1 VGARVEATRRSL
13 PVVAIV
19 GRPNAGKSALFNRI
33 VGARRAIVDDAP
45 GVTRDR
51 VVARAEH
58 GGRPF
63 LCVDTGGFV
72 ADVPRDPGALAARV
86 RAQALAAVAE
96 ADCVVCVLD
105 GAAGLA
111 PDDRDTVR
119 LLARAGKPVLF
130 AVNKIDTPGHGPQ
143 AAEFYATGVDALFEV
158 SAAHNRGVDE
168 LLDAIVA
175 RLPPMTDSRDDA
187 GGTRLALLGRPN
199 VGKSS
204 LLNCLL
210 GTEHALVAPEAGTT
224 RDAVDTPV
232 RIDGRPYVLID
243 TAGIRRRG
251 RARDVLERH
260 GAVRALGMIERADL
274 VLFVLDASEG
284 MTEQDARLVGRA
296 WAAGRGVVLL
306 ANKWDLVPGAKRDV
320 RTFRRALHAAHPAF
334 TDLPLLCVSARTGEG
349 VEGLFGILRQVE
361 RAYHASMPTPALNRV
376 LRAAIEAHA
385 PPAGAGA
392 GPRRPVR
399 LFYVTQ
405 TGSSPPEVTVFASA
419 PARVPPAYARYLR
432 TRFGEAFGLVGVPL
446 RVRFRARR
454 DAAALTAPRGSG
466 ARGRRSSPPRSAA
479 ARARRR

>member
-1 VGARVEATRRSL
+1 VGARIEAARRSL

-19 GRPNAGKSALFNRI
+19 GRPNAGKSTLFNRI

-58 GGRPF
+58 GGRSF

-72 ADVPRDPGALAARV
+72 ADVPRDPAALAARV
-86 RAQALAAVAE
+86 REQALAAVAE

-111 PDDRDTVR
+111 PHDRDTVR

-130 AVNKIDTPGHGPQ
+130 AVNKIDTPGRGPQ

-158 SAAHNRGVDE
+158 SAAHNRGVDD
-168 LLDAIVA
+168 LLDAVVA
-175 RLPPMTDSRDDA
+175 RLPAMTDARDDA

-260 GAVRALGMIERADL
+260 GAVRALDVITGKIKWEFRLQSPPWAG
-274 VLFVLDASEG
+274 VLATAGGVVFGGSNEGNFYALDASTG
-284 MTEQDARLVGRA
+284 KALWDFQTGGYIAANPISFLIDGKQHVAI
-296 WAAGRGVVLL
+296 AAGQ
-306 ANKWDLVPGAKRDV
+306 
-320 RTFRRALHAAHPAF
+320 ALF
-334 TDLPLLCVSARTGEG
+334 V
-349 VEGLFGILRQVE
+349 
-361 RAYHASMPTPALNRV
+361 
-376 LRAAIEAHA
+376 
-385 PPAGAGA
+385 
-392 GPRRPVR
+392 
-399 LFYVTQ
+399 
-405 TGSSPPEVTVFASA
+405 
-419 PARVPPAYARYLR
+419 
-432 TRFGEAFGLVGVPL
+432 FGLP
-446 RVRFRARR
+446 
-454 DAAALTAPRGSG
+454 
-466 ARGRRSSPPRSAA
+466 
-479 ARARRR
+479 